1 MNKDP
6 VYRMYVDHY
15 LQTAILSRLSDADR
29 PLRFSELK
37 EDGIENSLFMY
48 HANKLITRRAITKD
62 DDGFRL
68 TPNGARWINSIS
80 RDMMRAQPI
89 VKPLI
94 QLVVRDSDGNILLS
108 TRKGQL
114 KELLNDY
121 MLPGGL
127 HKNGASADEN
137 ATRIAQMLFGEE
149 QLGPPQFLSLVE
161 SINVYSDGFIY
172 HSLSHV
178 YAVDM
183 KSVPTIPQDDRFCF
197 EWVPIVDIRADNPL
211 FVRSLFVPAFLKK
224 FQSDTLQSREVIKI
238 EYSQ

>member
-6 VYRMYVDHY
+6 VSRMYVDHY
-15 LQTAILSRLSDADR
+15 LQTAILSRLSDADH

-48 HANKLITRRAITKD
+48 HANKLIARKAITKD
-62 DDGFRL
+62 DRGFHL
-68 TPNGARWINSIS
+68 TSTGARWINSID
-80 RDMMRAQPI
+80 RNMMYAQPI

-94 QLVVRDSDGNILLS
+94 QLVVRDGEGNILLS

-137 ATRIAQMLFGEE
+137 AMRIIKMFFGEE
-149 QLGPPQFLSLVE
+149 QSEPQFVSLVE
-161 SINVYSDGFIY
+161 SINTYSDGFIY

-178 YAVDM
+178 YVVDLDSTAV
-183 KSVPTIPQDDRFCF
+183 IAEDDRFSF
-197 EWVPIVDIRADNPL
+197 EWMPISDVRADSPP
-211 FVRSLFVPAFLKK
+211 FAKSLFVPMFLEK
-224 FQSDTLQSREVIKI
+224 FQNATLQPREVIKI
-238 EYSQ
+238 GYT